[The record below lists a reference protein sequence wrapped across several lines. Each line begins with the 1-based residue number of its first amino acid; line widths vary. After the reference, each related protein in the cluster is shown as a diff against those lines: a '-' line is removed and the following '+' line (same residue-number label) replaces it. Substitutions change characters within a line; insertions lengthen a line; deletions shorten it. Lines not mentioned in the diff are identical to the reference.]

1 MVRWDCSSWILA
13 HKGDGMRISTDDNMI
28 ELRVLETGPTDF
40 HIGVKIN
47 ANGFVAHKDSI
58 GINLQSFGVFLRQL
72 KAFQQSPK
80 CEVILDSMSPGEFQM
95 QFKAVGKKYHVV
107 VRGQLSWMIYQAES
121 ALLNTLQFAFRVD
134 TSYLRGIVSDFE
146 VLLPSESTV

>member
-1 MVRWDCSSWILA
+1 
-13 HKGDGMRISTDDNMI
+13 MRIYTDDNTI
-28 ELRVLETGPTDF
+28 ELRVLETGREDF
-40 HIGVKIN
+40 HVGVKVN
-47 ANGFVAHKDSI
+47 ANGFVAQKDSI

-80 CEVILDSMSPGEFQM
+80 GEVILDSMSPGEFQM

-107 VRGQLSWMIYQAES
+107 VQGQLSRTIYQAES

-134 TSYLRGIVSDFE
+134 TSYLRSIVGDFE
-146 VLLPSESTV
+146 VLLPKESKG

>member
-1 MVRWDCSSWILA
+1 
-13 HKGDGMRISTDDNMI
+13 MRIYSDDNI
-28 ELRVLETGPTDF
+28 LELRVLETGPQDF
-40 HIGVKIN
+40 HIGVKVS

-58 GINLQSFGVFLRQL
+58 GINSESFGVFLRQL

-80 CEVILDSMSPGEFQM
+80 GEVILDSMSPGEFQM

-107 VRGQLSWMIYQAES
+107 VQGQLSRTIYQAES

-146 VLLPSESTV
+146 VLLAKESM